1 MTALNTIDLSQLP
14 APDVVEALDF
24 EQILAAM
31 KTDLISRDASLA
43 DTLQLESEPL
53 VKLLEV
59 CAYRELLLRQ
69 RINDASRAVML
80 ATAISNDLDH
90 LAALFGVER
99 QLIDAGDS
107 KAQPPIPPT
116 FESDE
121 RLRYRVPLAL
131 RSVSTAGALASYR
144 YHALDASAQ
153 VKDVAIASPAPGQ
166 VVVTILSNDN
176 NGVPDDALLAVVT
189 ERLNDKTV
197 RPLTDQVIVQ
207 PAKIIHYPVIAK
219 LFVNA
224 GPDAE
229 VVRQTAEQQLRD
241 YVTERYRLG
250 SDITLSG
257 LYAALHPAGVER
269 VNLEQPTND
278 QMINDDTAAYCEHI
292 QIDIDHG

>member
-1 MTALNTIDLSQLP
+1 VTDLNTIDLSQLP
-14 APDVVEALDF
+14 APNVVETLDF

-31 KTDLISRDASLA
+31 KTDLIERDASLA

-80 ATAISNDLDH
+80 ATATGSDLDH

-99 QLIDAGDS
+99 QFIDAGDA

-144 YHALDASAQ
+144 YHALD
-153 VKDVAIASPAPGQ
+153 
-166 VVVTILSNDN
+166 
-176 NGVPDDALLAVVT
+176 
-189 ERLNDKTV
+189 ERCGDCK
-197 RPLTDQVIVQ
+197 
-207 PAKIIHYPVIAK
+207 
-219 LFVNA
+219 
-224 GPDAE
+224 
-229 VVRQTAEQQLRD
+229 
-241 YVTERYRLG
+241 
-250 SDITLSG
+250 
-257 LYAALHPAGVER
+257 
-269 VNLEQPTND
+269 
-278 QMINDDTAAYCEHI
+278 
-292 QIDIDHG
+292 

>member
-1 MTALNTIDLSQLP
+1 MSGLNTIDLSRLP
-14 APDVVEALDF
+14 APNVVEKLDF

-31 KTDLISRDASLA
+31 KADLISRDNSLA
-43 DTLQLESEPL
+43 DALQLESEPL

-80 ATAISNDLDH
+80 ATATGNDLDH

-99 QLIDAGDS
+99 QLIDAGDT

-116 FESDE
+116 FEKDE

-153 VKDVAIASPAPGQ
+153 VKDVAISSPAPGQ
-166 VVVTILSNDN
+166 VVITILSNDN
-176 NGVPDDALLAVVT
+176 HGVPDDALLAAVI

-197 RPLTDQVIVQ
+197 RPLTDQVFVQ
-207 PAKIIHYPVIAK
+207 SAKIINYKVIAK
-219 LFVNA
+219 LSVNP

-229 VVRQTAEQQLRD
+229 VVRQTAEQQLRE
-241 YVTERYRLG
+241 YVTARYRLG
-250 SDITLSG
+250 CDITLSG
-257 LYAALHPAGVER
+257 LYASLHPAGIER
-269 VNLEQPTND
+269 VYLEQPTND
-278 QMINDDTAAYCEHI
+278 QTIADNTAAYCEHM
-292 QIDIDHG
+292 QIDIRHG